1 MKKLLIL
8 SSWLFWVLLAV
19 TVASCHSDDP
29 APLDAKLIEGTFVPS
44 PGKFLVN
51 GEDYSDKGI
60 SLQFEP
66 SKTKEGKYDLKIY
79 GIIPYPKEY
88 VQVDVAV
95 SPTADGI
102 AFADTDAE
110 DASVHIKGVFSPN
123 HDGAGYRLE
132 ADCSFTQI
140 FKNWTNKTFVI
151 NFTKPFFD
159 PDRLFTDECTIDGET
174 YLMDDLIRNFYS
186 QMGGII
192 AKQDSCV
199 QLKFNSDY
207 TLDISSLNNKDGKT
221 VSDSLMTIKCWCLS
235 LHAILE
241 FTGEQAKTFMKR
253 WVGTYGHGEENNLFL
268 QYANTDRYALFV
280 WMYQKESSGKK
291 FLVFNFPKTTRS
303 RFLYLFMQNRE
314 VSLLPEIEQKKL
326 KTAFW
331 YMYNPDEYGDMP
343 PYIHSEY

>member
-1 MKKLLIL
+1 MNKLFFFIIANL
-8 SSWLFWVLLAV
+8 LLAV

-88 VQVDVAV
+88 VEVNVAV
-95 SPTADGI
+95 SPTAEGI

-140 FKNWTNKTFVI
+140 FKDWTNKTFVI

-159 PDRLFTDECTIDGET
+159 PDRWFTDECTIDGET

-207 TLDISSLNNKDGKT
+207 TLDISSLNNKNGKS
-221 VSDSLMTIKCWCLS
+221 VSDSLMTI
-235 LHAILE
+235 
-241 FTGEQAKTFMKR
+241 
-253 WVGTYGHGEENNLFL
+253 
-268 QYANTDRYALFV
+268 
-280 WMYQKESSGKK
+280 
-291 FLVFNFPKTTRS
+291 
-303 RFLYLFMQNRE
+303 
-314 VSLLPEIEQKKL
+314 
-326 KTAFW
+326 
-331 YMYNPDEYGDMP
+331 
-343 PYIHSEY
+343 